1 MRQLDALT
9 YEKLVPAALRAMGLS
24 FTGDRVEIDA
34 TPRNVTTRLPY
45 LTLAAVATRRH
56 DEALAIAGQLE
67 ADSRGGARFYA
78 ALAEAVREEV
88 DRDRH
93 GTLPNHALLKALGYF
108 GWSDVLSARA

>member
-1 MRQLDALT
+1 
-9 YEKLVPAALRAMGLS
+9 
-24 FTGDRVEIDA
+24 
-34 TPRNVTTRLPY
+34 VTTRLPY
-45 LTLAAVATRRH
+45 LTLAAVATGRH

-78 ALAEAVREEV
+78 ALAEAAREEV

-93 GTLPNHALLKALGYF
+93 GTVPEHALLKALGYL